1 VERFED
7 VETGWLRAAARSSWD
22 EAVLYARTAAGFA
35 RHPRR
40 FLDEWRQGARPAQNP
55 LGFMATTLALTAAL
69 QVARQSL
76 PGATDS
82 PHVGSPLWNGL
93 LESVGPYAH
102 YLVMGVISHAVLRL
116 CRARGLLLGSV
127 AATLYSG
134 GVALLGIA
142 ALLFLAAL
150 AFPTLRRSGSVPH
163 SDVRALAAAIVVFAI
178 SYAAF
183 LGLLLAALARIHRAP
198 GRAAIAVTVAILA
211 TALFFGMVNP
221 PGKYGLHPSLRVQRN
236 ERGRI
241 AAGLDLTLS

>member
-1 VERFED
+1 MERFED

-40 FLDEWRQGARPAQNP
+40 FLDEWRQGARRAQNP
-55 LGFMATTLALTAAL
+55 LAFMATTLALTAAL
-69 QVARQSL
+69 QLARRSL

-82 PHVGSPLWNGL
+82 PQVGSPLWRGL

-102 YLVMGVISHAVLRL
+102 DLVLGVLSHAVLRL
-116 CRARGLLLGSV
+116 CRARGPLLGSI

-150 AFPTLRRSGSVPH
+150 AFPT
-163 SDVRALAAAIVVFAI
+163 DVRALAAAVVVFAI
-178 SYAAF
+178 SYVAF
-183 LGLLLAALARIHRAP
+183 LGLLLAALARIHGAP
-198 GRAAIAVTVAILA
+198 GRAVLAVIVAILA

-221 PGKYGLHPSLRVQRN
+221 PGSYGLHPSLRVHRN

-241 AAGLDLTLS
+241 AAGFDLTLS